1 MGAATV
7 LQTGNKAKR
16 DKAIIRTKHVI
27 CSKLWELD
35 LSKVD
40 FWRFC
45 PEGTSEIV
53 LFLECLQQSF
63 VLSSLI
69 FWVFKLSRVNC
80 VYESP
85 KFSPQIL
92 SKILQRYF

>member
-16 DKAIIRTKHVI
+16 DKAIIRTKHMI

-40 FWRFC
+40 F
-45 PEGTSEIV
+45 
-53 LFLECLQQSF
+53 
-63 VLSSLI
+63 
-69 FWVFKLSRVNC
+69 
-80 VYESP
+80 
-85 KFSPQIL
+85 
-92 SKILQRYF
+92 